1 MQKEGLR
8 RPRSQRT
15 SRRRA
20 DGGADEAEGGRGQ
33 GTERD
38 ATIDHSQHTNTQ
50 TFIHNTPRYA
60 NGHTKDK
67 TFTPRKHHGHEPPDH
82 PNPPTHPHDLATT
95 ESAAGSINSRS
106 QPRSRTI
113 PAADCPTQKRPPPA
127 NPTRPPPAPRAPP
140 RACSKA
146 VGEMKARAADAS
158 RPAVARCGRARVSRV
173 SRLPPVS
180 FYRNVHHVPAVMLAR
195 AVSATPPSIVTVI
208 PVLGGPECVRALCWS
223 QVKSIRKQQTTIH
236 TEAYRMCSGG
246 QQWWKGVGGDGG
258 YDLT

>member
-1 MQKEGLR
+1 MADTQTQHILLHRLKGEWKAEVNRLWSAARRMQKEGLR

-67 TFTPRKHHGHEPPDH
+67 TFTPRTHHGHEPPDH

-95 ESAAGSINSRS
+95 ESAAGSTAAASPGAERS
-106 QPRSRTI
+106 PR
-113 PAADCPTQKRPPPA
+113 PTQKRPPPA
-127 NPTRPPPAPRAPP
+127 NPTRPPPPPRAPP

-146 VGEMKARAADAS
+146 VGEIKREQQT
-158 RPAVARCGRARVSRV
+158 RRVRRCGRPCTSRKC
-173 SRLPPVS
+173 
-180 FYRNVHHVPAVMLAR
+180 VPAPPGRCLFTGTYIMLA
-195 AVSATPPSIVTVI
+195 
-208 PVLGGPECVRALCWS
+208 PEHC
-223 QVKSIRKQQTTIH
+223 
-236 TEAYRMCSGG
+236 
-246 QQWWKGVGGDGG
+246 
-258 YDLT
+258 

>member
-1 MQKEGLR
+1 MQPPRQTGVWTVADTQTQHILLHRLKGEWKAEVNRLWSAARRMQKEGLR

-106 QPRSRTI
+106 QPR
-113 PAADCPTQKRPPPA
+113 TQEPNDPRGRLRRGRPQR
-127 NPTRPPPAPRAPP
+127 TRPGRLPLRERLPAP
-140 RACSKA
+140 
-146 VGEMKARAADAS
+146 ARK
-158 RPAVARCGRARVSRV
+158 R
-173 SRLPPVS
+173 
-180 FYRNVHHVPAVMLAR
+180 
-195 AVSATPPSIVTVI
+195 SA
-208 PVLGGPECVRALCWS
+208 
-223 QVKSIRKQQTTIH
+223 K
-236 TEAYRMCSGG
+236 
-246 QQWWKGVGGDGG
+246 
-258 YDLT
+258 